1 MNRTDM
7 CISHDVQDTDSF
19 QSLAIKYDV
28 SVRHDDNAVVACLQC
43 LFSPC
48 CFVLKCG
55 VWRVACVCAE
65 GLPSLFCDVSPLSSL
80 FFFSFFFFILLVPS
94 PKVEDILHLNRLY
107 ATDNIHL
114 RKTLLIP
121 APRKDGKGKRTWK
134 ALQPEH
140 VREEATHDHAMNE
153 DEAPNTKDMSAEA
166 FLKQFDE
173 QFAMVKSSLET
184 TMSIGST
191 AATSQLPSFVPQSTS
206 GASSASTSS
215 SNSKSSSKTHKRKQ
229 KDKAVKGQSSSKG
242 DDPGLA
248 LADDTHL
255 FEL

>member
-1 MNRTDM
+1 M
-7 CISHDVQDTDSF
+7 
-19 QSLAIKYDV
+19 
-28 SVRHDDNAVVACLQC
+28 
-43 LFSPC
+43 
-48 CFVLKCG
+48 
-55 VWRVACVCAE
+55 
-65 GLPSLFCDVSPLSSL
+65 
-80 FFFSFFFFILLVPS
+80 LVPS